1 MLDINK
7 AIADAREARYP
18 DPEGHM
24 YDLPP
29 WTYATAQHQADAEGL
44 GDLSDKQWRVIHAL
58 RREFRKN
65 GRAASSRQLIRSL
78 ESTFATESGFRNLY
92 QMFPQ
97 GPVTQGSRLAG
108 VPAPP

>member
-7 AIADAREARYP
+7 ALDDVRNARYP

-29 WTYATAQHQADAEGL
+29 WTYATAQQLANAEGL
-44 GDLSDKQWRVIHAL
+44 GDLSDQQWRVIHAL
-58 RREFRKN
+58 RRLFRKN

-78 ESTFATESGFRNLY
+78 EYTFAAEFGFRNLY
-92 QMFPQ
+92 QMFPM
-97 GPVTQGSRLAG
+97 GPAIQGSRLAG

>member
-7 AIADAREARYP
+7 AIENDRNARYP

-24 YDLPP
+24 YDLAP

-44 GDLSDKQWRVIHAL
+44 GDLTDRQWRVIHAL
-58 RREFRKN
+58 RRLFRKN

-78 ESTFATESGFRNLY
+78 DNTFAREPGFQDLY

-97 GPVTQGSRLAG
+97 GPVIQGSRLAG
-108 VPAPP
+108 VPPPP